1 MAILLSLWLC
11 VGIVLMLLGTAR
23 GRVTAGMPLAYFLEL
38 SLIHTPGAAA
48 YLGTP
53 AWDAAAQRT
62 YAGFQ
67 QTVIGM
73 IAFLIGVA
81 GARAIAYSQANA
93 GAEPSYTAE
102 GLVALDKLALFYL
115 VFGAAYFGMG
125 SLFTI
130 PSLGAFVAATSFM
143 LVVGWSIRIWVAD
156 QQHNKAKYCLTIALL
171 PILPLMTVV
180 RQGFV
185 GFGTFWLMAILS
197 FASAKSRRRAIQLLL
212 APFIIFAGLSF
223 FVTYMESRTELRK
236 AIWFEQVGMTQR
248 VERFLDIFDKFEWFN
263 SDDRKQRAVIEGR
276 LNQNLLVGY
285 AIDRLNFGLV
295 DYAHGRTLEDMAVA
309 LIPRAL
315 WPDKPQVGG
324 GGTVVTDYTGLTF
337 ANNTSVG
344 AGQVLEF
351 YVNFGTPGVIGGFL
365 IWGFLIGWLDLRIV
379 ENLARDNQKGV
390 LRSFMVCLA
399 FLQPGGNLVEIIVSI
414 VGSAVTS
421 QLIGS
426 FVLHHIYHSS
436 VKPVVKPGSHPKPDG
451 QAGGRR
457 PIGLTPYPQFVRIRG
472 RSGTSGSR

>member
-1 MAILLSLWLC
+1 MAILLGIWLC
-11 VGIVLMLLGTAR
+11 VGVVLMLLGTAR
-23 GRVTAGMPLAYFLEL
+23 GRLTAGMPLAYFLEL

-67 QTVIGM
+67 QTIIGM
-73 IAFLIGVA
+73 IAFLIGVM
-81 GARAIAYSQANA
+81 GARAIAYGRANA
-93 GAEPSYTAE
+93 GATPSYTPE

-115 VFGAAYFGMG
+115 VIGAAYFGMG

-130 PSLGAFVAATSFM
+130 PSLGAFVAATSLM
-143 LVVGWSIRIWVAD
+143 LVVGWSLRIWVAD
-156 QQHNKAKYCLTIALL
+156 QQRNRVKYCLTIALL

-197 FASAKSRRRAIQLLL
+197 FAAAKSKQRIIQLLL
-212 APFIIFAGLSF
+212 APFVIFAGLSF

-236 AIWFEQVGMTQR
+236 AIWVEQVGMTQR
-248 VERFLDIFDKFEWFN
+248 IERFLDIFNKFEWLD
-263 SDDRKQRAVIEGR
+263 SDNRKQREVIEGR

-285 AIDRLNFGLV
+285 AVDRLSYGLV
-295 DYAHGRTLEDMAVA
+295 DYAHGRTLEEMAVA

-315 WPDKPQVGG
+315 WPNKPQVGG
-324 GGTVVTDYTGLTF
+324 GGTVVTDFTGLTF
-337 ANNTSVG
+337 ATNTSVG

-351 YVNFGTPGVIGGFL
+351 YVNFGTRGVIGGFL

-390 LRSFMVCLA
+390 LRSYMICLA
-399 FLQPGGNLVEIIVSI
+399 FMQPGGNLVEIIVSI

-421 QLIGS
+421 QVIGS
-426 FVLHHIYHSS
+426 FILHHIYQSS
-436 VKPVVKPGSHPKPDG
+436 AKSGVKPGLHPKPDG
-451 QAGGRR
+451 RPGGGR
-457 PIGLTPYPQFVRIRG
+457 PIRVTPYPQLVRVRG
-472 RSGTSGSR
+472 RSSAPGSR